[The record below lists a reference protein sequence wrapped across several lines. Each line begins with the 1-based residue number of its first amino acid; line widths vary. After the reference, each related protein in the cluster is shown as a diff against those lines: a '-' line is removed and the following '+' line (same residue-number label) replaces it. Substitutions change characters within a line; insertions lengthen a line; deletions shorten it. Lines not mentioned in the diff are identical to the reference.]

1 MEVKSCPLGWV
12 ADSFGTLDYFI
23 SLEWLYIFISDSL
36 MHVESLI
43 KSLIKFDGFYSIY
56 GR

>member
-43 KSLIKFDGFYSIY
+43 KSLIKFDGF
-56 GR
+56 